1 MRYTEKGPDGEKSSG
16 LFCCADTGLHIKNNK
31 KILDGYNELV
41 YTNHCKEVR

>member
-1 MRYTEKGPDGEKSSG
+1 MRYTEKIRTVKNRPDF
-16 LFCCADTGLHIKNNK
+16 LLCRYGLHIKNNK

>member
-1 MRYTEKGPDGEKSSG
+1 MRYTEKIQKAD
-16 LFCCADTGLHIKNNK
+16 LFIFGYWKNNK